1 MIKFI
6 NWFIRPLGYV
16 CVKKEETLE
25 AIEKQI
31 MIDIWDEVPKEWFRI
46 NPINIEMERFKG
58 AESFYASY
66 GCFAEKPE
74 YKDNVVPFNK
84 LV

>member
-16 CVKKEETLE
+16 CVDEYQLNLERLRANQVDLERSFMILNTLN
-25 AIEKQI
+25 I
-31 MIDIWDEVPKEWFRI
+31 PS
-46 NPINIEMERFKG
+46 NPPDAHQYMFIGFD
-58 AESFYASY
+58 YA
-66 GCFAEKPE
+66 AEKPE

>member
-16 CVKKEETLE
+16 CVKQEHL
-25 AIEKQI
+25 
-31 MIDIWDEVPKEWFRI
+31 DSY
-46 NPINIEMERFKG
+46 ME
-58 AESFYASY
+58 ESFAYRQRNLRDLLSSQSVLESP
-66 GCFAEKPE
+66 FAVYTFHFSDEKPE
-74 YKDNVVPFNK
+74 DKDNVVPFNK